1 MILAGAMML
10 EHLGELAAARRIEQA
25 VRDVIR
31 EGKSVTPDIKPG
43 STCGTRDIAAAIIDK
58 VRG

>member
-1 MILAGAMML
+1 MML